1 MALLLERQLTKFRTG
16 RTTHPLLGGGGG
28 GGASSWS
35 RRCLAGGV
43 DTSTS
48 SAFNRDLKCKQR
60 NNAARAHLAW
70 KDGEDV
76 VDYNYFRKEM
86 AFRLVDRLDDIKRDE
101 GFPLALDIGAGP
113 GYIHQAICSDDA
125 FEGEAGG
132 IGGVRKLVQIDSSDS
147 LLHRDEFDLI
157 QGGHRCDTY
166 RLHADEEGR
175 LPFPDGTFDLVLS
188 SQAMHWINDLPGLFK
203 EVKVS
208 AVKR

>member
-1 MALLLERQLTKFRTG
+1 MAKARTG
-16 RTTHPLLGGGGG
+16 RLTTTLASQRFLL
-28 GGASSWS
+28 
-35 RRCLAGGV
+35 RIAGGSPHFGRRWLAI

-48 SAFNRDLKCKQR
+48 SAFDRDLKSKQQ

-70 KDGEDV
+70 KDGDDA

-86 AFRLVDRLDDIKRDE
+86 AYRLVDRLDDIKRDE

-125 FEGEAGG
+125 FEGEGG
-132 IGGVRKLVQIDSSDS
+132 IGGVRKLVQIDSSDL
-147 LLHRDEFDLI
+147 LLHRDEYE
-157 QGGHRCDTY
+157 QVKGGHRCDTY

-203 EVKVS
+203 EVKVCS
-208 AVKR
+208 CFEKI